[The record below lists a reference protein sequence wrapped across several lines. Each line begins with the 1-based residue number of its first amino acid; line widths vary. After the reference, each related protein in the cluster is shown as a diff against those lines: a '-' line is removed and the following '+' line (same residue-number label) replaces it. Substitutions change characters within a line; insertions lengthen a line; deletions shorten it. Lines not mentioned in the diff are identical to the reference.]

1 MFIQSYPGYQYRIP
15 ESASG
20 DRKRRFIDP
29 GGAYAMLGSLLL
41 SITLLRLQSVSTLSK
56 GDQLQMWEFIRI

>member
-20 DRKRRFIDP
+20 DRKRRFIEP
-29 GGAYAMLGSLLL
+29 RGAYAVLGSLLL
-41 SITLLRLQSVSTLSK
+41 SVTHLRLQSVSTMNK
-56 GDQLQMWEFIRI
+56 GNQLQMWEFIRI